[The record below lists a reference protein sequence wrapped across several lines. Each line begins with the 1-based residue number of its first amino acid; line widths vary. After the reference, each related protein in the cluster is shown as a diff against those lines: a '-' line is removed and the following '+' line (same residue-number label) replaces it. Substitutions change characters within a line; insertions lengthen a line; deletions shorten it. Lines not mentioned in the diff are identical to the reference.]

1 MLVNVNEE
9 LTGKLA
15 KIVSIVFHPL
25 LMPLYG
31 LLIIFSAPTLYGYLP
46 FEVKKLFF
54 LIVFINNVLLPV
66 SFIPFLKYRKIISS
80 WTIFKREERNV
91 PLILTTIL
99 YCSTSYMI
107 FRFPVPV
114 FLKSFIFSAAFLSL
128 IITLINLKWKISI
141 HSAGAGALVAVVFL
155 LSFKMNAPLLW
166 YLITVIFASG
176 LILSARLRLNFH
188 DTRQVWYG
196 FLTGLLGVL
205 TFMYVF

>member
-1 MLVNVNEE
+1 MFINEAEE

-15 KIVSIVFHPL
+15 KIISIVFHPL
-25 LMPLYG
+25 LMPIYG

-66 SFIPFLKYRKIISS
+66 SFIPFLKYRNIISS
-80 WTIFKREERNV
+80 WTIFKREERNI

-128 IITLINLKWKISI
+128 VITLINLKWKISI

-155 LSFKMNAPLLW
+155 LTFKMYAPLMW
-166 YLITVIFASG
+166 YLISVIFAAG
-176 LILSARLRLNFH
+176 LILSSRLRLDFH

-205 TFMYVF
+205 MFMLVI

>member
-1 MLVNVNEE
+1 MFINETEE

-15 KIVSIVFHPL
+15 KIISIVFHPL
-25 LMPLYG
+25 LMPIYG

-66 SFIPFLKYRKIISS
+66 SFIPFLKYRNIISS
-80 WTIFKREERNV
+80 WTIFKREERNI

-128 IITLINLKWKISI
+128 VITLINLKWKISI

-155 LSFKMNAPLLW
+155 LTFKMYAPLMW
-166 YLITVIFASG
+166 YLISVIFAAG
-176 LILSARLRLNFH
+176 LILSSRLRLDFH

-205 TFMYVF
+205 MFMLVI

>member
-1 MLVNVNEE
+1 MFINETEE

-15 KIVSIVFHPL
+15 KIISIVFHPL
-25 LMPLYG
+25 LMPIYG

-54 LIVFINNVLLPV
+54 LIVFINNVLLPI
-66 SFIPFLKYRKIISS
+66 SFIPFLKYRNIISS
-80 WTIFKREERNV
+80 WTIFKREERNI

-128 IITLINLKWKISI
+128 VITLINLKWKISI

-155 LSFKMNAPLLW
+155 LTFKMYAPLMW
-166 YLITVIFASG
+166 YLISVIFASG
-176 LILSARLRLNFH
+176 LILTSRLRLDFH

-205 TFMYVF
+205 TFMLVI